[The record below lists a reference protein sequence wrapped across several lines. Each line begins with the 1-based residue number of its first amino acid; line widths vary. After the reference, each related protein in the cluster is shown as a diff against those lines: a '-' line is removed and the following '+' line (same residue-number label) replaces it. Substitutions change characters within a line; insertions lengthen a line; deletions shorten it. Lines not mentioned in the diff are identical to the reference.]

1 MRLRTSSWL
10 NAGRPRSTPSICPMA
25 VVWSAMMEAT
35 LFTTRE
41 YGRDGIMTIAALAAG
56 TGRG

>member
-10 NAGRPRSTPSICPMA
+10 NAGRPLSTPWVCPMA

-41 YGRDGIMTIAALAAG
+41 YGRDDIMPIAALAAG
-56 TGRG
+56 AGRG